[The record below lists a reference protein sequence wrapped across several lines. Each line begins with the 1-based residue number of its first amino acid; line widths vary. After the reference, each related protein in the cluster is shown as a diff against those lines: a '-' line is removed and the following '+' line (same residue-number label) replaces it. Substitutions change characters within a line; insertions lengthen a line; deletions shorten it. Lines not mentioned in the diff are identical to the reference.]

1 MRGDIIEIY
10 KILHSEDESL
20 KSLFDVDHTSVTRG
34 HKFKIKEP
42 FVKNKVHKNFFSKQ
56 VINDRNS
63 LPFSVVNAVSL
74 DSFKTKLDKI
84 WSGKGANLKF

>member
-1 MRGDIIEIY
+1 M
-10 KILHSEDESL
+10 
-20 KSLFDVDHTSVTRG
+20 FDVDHTSVTRG

-42 FVKNKVHKNFFSKQ
+42 FVKNKVCKNFFSIQ

-74 DSFKTKLDKI
+74 DSVKTKLDKI